1 MTEDKSEKPH
11 KKKPGRP
18 AKKKEFVG
26 RPPKSGVQEANPI
39 TKEEAI
45 ILKHEGVRLPYAE
58 RYTKRPHH
66 QGFVWMTIYPNGNT
80 QVADSQDR
88 PVSTMWVPIE
98 GGDDI
103 KFRIQVGRRVCVPK
117 EVQIILEAANSV
129 KWPVYDEDLAMR
141 QLKEN
146 GFGMGLRHEP
156 KTRWPFSVER
166 EASPEEFEEFV
177 TGKKVTK

>member
-1 MTEDKSEKPH
+1 LSEQPEKP

-18 AKKKEFVG
+18 AGKKNFVG
-26 RPPKSGVQEANPI
+26 RPPKTGMQEAQPI

-45 ILKHEGVRLPYAE
+45 VAKYEGIKLPYAD

-66 QGFVWMTIYPNGNT
+66 IGFCWLTIYPNGGI
-80 QVADSQDR
+80 QVADSQER
-88 PVSTMWVPIE
+88 TVNNMWVPVE

-117 EVQIILEAANSV
+117 EVAIILEAANSV
-129 KWPVYDEDLAMR
+129 KHPVYDEDLAMR
-141 QLKEN
+141 QLKDN
-146 GFGMGLRHEP
+146 GFGTGLRYEP

-166 EASPEEFEEFV
+166 DATPEEFEEFV

>member
-1 MTEDKSEKPH
+1 MTDESPQ

-18 AKKKEFVG
+18 AKKREFVG
-26 RPPKSGVQEANPI
+26 RPPKSGVQESAPI
-39 TKEEAI
+39 TKEEAVI
-45 ILKHEGVRLPYAE
+45 AKHEGIRLPYAD

-66 QGFVWMTIYPNGNT
+66 MGFCWLTIYPAGGI
-80 QVADSQDR
+80 QVQDSQER
-88 PVSTMWVPIE
+88 PVSNMWVPVE

-117 EVQIILEAANSV
+117 EVAVILEAANSV
-129 KWPVYDEDLAMR
+129 KHPVYDEDLAMR

-146 GFGMGLRHEP
+146 GFGTGLRFEP

-166 EASPEEFEEFV
+166 DASPEEFEEFV

>member
-1 MTEDKSEKPH
+1 MTDEKP

-18 AKKKEFVG
+18 PKKREFVG
-26 RPPKSGVQEANPI
+26 RPPKSGVQEAEPI
-39 TKEEAI
+39 KKEEAI
-45 ILKHEGVRLPYAE
+45 IAKHEGVKLPYAS
-58 RYTKRPHH
+58 RYTRRPHH
-66 QGFVWMTIYPNGNT
+66 QGFIWMTIYPNANM

-88 PVSTMWVPIE
+88 PVTNQWVPIE

-117 EVQIILEAANSV
+117 EVSIILEEINAN
-129 KWPVYDEDLAMR
+129 KHPVYDESLAQQ
-141 QLKEN
+141 QLREH
-146 GFGMGLRHEP
+146 GYGTGLRFEP

-166 EASPEEFEEFV
+166 EATAEEFEEFV

>member
-1 MTEDKSEKPH
+1 MTDEKPEKPQ

-18 AKKKEFVG
+18 AKKREFVG
-26 RPPKSGVQEANPI
+26 RPPKNGAQEAAPLP
-39 TKEEAI
+39 KEEAI
-45 ILKHEGVRLPYAE
+45 IQKHEGVRLPYAE

-66 QGFVWMTIYPNGNT
+66 QGFVWLTIYPNGNT

-88 PVSTMWVPIE
+88 PVSNMWVPIE

-117 EVQIILEAANSV
+117 EVAIILEECNSV
-129 KWPVYDEDLAMR
+129 KHWVYDEDLAMR

-146 GFGMGLRHEP
+146 GFGTGLRREP